1 MNKNKKIFFNVRILL
16 FIWGILLVA
25 GLFFHWLYIDSPN
38 RIINKR
44 VVENTISQKEKK
56 ADVNIRLI
64 SKMLENGS
72 EDSLKQLATKSL
84 SGIYY
89 VYKAD
94 KLIFWSGNEL
104 VNIPVESSEWKYY
117 VTPNAHVLAKSVLVK
132 KYKIVSYI
140 LIKYNFPYENNDL
153 SNDFASG
160 FNLNKEINIVQGNSN
175 DKFAIHNRNQSKSYI
190 FTLQPPENTKL
201 FNDNW
206 AKIASILFALVFL
219 ILFYLYARFPF
230 LLKKTHISS
239 VEFLIISFTMFL
251 TVAVCLIFDIPS
263 TFFQNNVFTSFH
275 YASPLLATLTHL
287 SLFTF
292 YVFSTIF
299 LFSYSV
305 KKGISGNFRYIKN
318 TVLLILPATFYL
330 LMFYILIGLVYNSGT
345 DLNILSVSNLKATS
359 LWNHFLLLIWGIG
372 YMLLF
377 IKTHTTVKKQ
387 IGLLEVFKIDIFLLI
402 LVVLL
407 SVLLFKDYASKVI
420 FYYVILTIVLYLPN
434 IFRNLMHSTWYL
446 SLFFAFFTLFIVNNS
461 VKMSSDKKLSQ
472 YRLLAENLYYNESSQ
487 EEKITETM
495 FLDLDKELITD
506 NHFKATAIHPDS
518 VLKTNEYLNERYLRG
533 YWTKFEMKLISSFP
547 LTDVDKSYRE
557 LISTYGNKIGKSHFY
572 KIKSATTDMTYLGFY
587 KMAKNNTD
595 SVNVFLEFYLR
606 SNYKSYSYPSLL
618 IQSPPTIQT
627 KLALSTAR
635 YTHKNLI
642 YSSGKINF
650 PRNGK
655 WINEKNDD
663 FFVQDF
669 AGSRHYIYAP
679 SKYNLMLV
687 SEANIPN
694 AFSYFLY
701 YLYTYVAFLLICLTF
716 IWLHNIIDRREKIV
730 YNLTSKLFISFI
742 TLMVICFAA
751 IFYVSYG
758 YIQKKYKEKQLTDIG
773 LKKNYIQNALQEK
786 YYWDQKLDS
795 NITAKLNFD
804 LQDLS
809 YTYQTDINVY
819 DNSGNLI
826 ATSQAAIFSKKITG
840 KNISPKPYFSNNSNT
855 AQYEHI
861 GKLEYLAVYT
871 DFYNGEFLP
880 IGYISIPQ
888 FLSKDE
894 YNADVQSFLVV
905 IAHITLIIIILFT
918 LISIF
923 IGKKLTS
930 PLRIIENRLKDIHL
944 GKENKK
950 IDYKGTDEI
959 GQLVMQYNRTVD
971 ELERSAHLL
980 ATSERESAW
989 RIMARQVA
997 HEINNPLTPMKLTIQ
1012 QLQRTKKMNSEHFE
1026 SYFDKSTA
1034 TLIEQIENLTKIAS
1048 SFSTF
1053 ARLPEPEFEKV
1064 DVAKNISLVV
1074 QLFSSNNEKIEVTY
1088 EGEEEGIFAYTDR
1101 EQLIQ
1106 VFNNLLKNGL
1116 QAIPKNKK
1124 GEIQVKLSSTKKNI
1138 YITFKDNGNGIP
1150 EEIKDKVFVPNF
1162 TTKTTGTGL
1171 GLAICKNILQASK
1184 GDISFE
1190 SIENNGTV
1198 FIVSLPKMK

>member
-1 MNKNKKIFFNVRILL
+1 M
-16 FIWGILLVA
+16 LVA
-25 GLFFHWLYIDSPN
+25 GVFFHWLYIDSPN

-44 VVENTISQKEKK
+44 IVENTILQKEKK

-64 SKMLENGS
+64 SKMLENGFD
-72 EDSLKQLATKSL
+72 DSLKRFASKSL

-89 VYKAD
+89 VYKGD
-94 KLIFWSGNEL
+94 KLIFWSNNEL
-104 VNIPVESSEWKYY
+104 VNIPIESPDWKYY
-117 VTPNAHVLAKSVLVK
+117 LTPNAHVLAKSVSVK
-132 KYKIVSYI
+132 KYRIVSYI
-140 LIKYNFPYENNDL
+140 PLKYNFPYENNEL

-160 FNLNKEINIVQGNSN
+160 FYLNKEINIVQGNSK
-175 DKFAIHNRNQSKSYI
+175 DKFAIHNRDVSRNYI

-201 FNDNW
+201 YNDNW
-206 AKIASILFALVFL
+206 AKIAFILFALAFL

-230 LLKKTHISS
+230 LIKKTHISS
-239 VEFLIISFTMFL
+239 KEFLIISSVMFL
-251 TVAVCLIFDIPS
+251 ILVFCLIFDIPS
-263 TFFQNNVFTSFH
+263 TFFQNNIFTSFH
-275 YASPLLATLTHL
+275 YASNPLLATLTHL

-292 YVFSTIF
+292 YVFSTVF

-318 TVLLILPATFYL
+318 TILMILPATYYL

-359 LWNHFLLLIWGIG
+359 LWNHFLLLIWGVG

-377 IKTHTTVKKQ
+377 IKTHRTVKKQ
-387 IGLLEVFKIDIFLLI
+387 NGLFEVVKIDIFLFI
-402 LVVLL
+402 LVILL
-407 SVLLFKDYASKVI
+407 SILFFKNYASKSI
-420 FYYVILTIVLYLPN
+420 HYYIILTLVLYLPN
-434 IFRNLMHSTWYL
+434 IFRRLMHSVWYL
-446 SLFFAFFTLFIVNNS
+446 ALFFVFFTLFVVNNS
-461 VKMSSDKKLSQ
+461 VKMNSDKKLSQ

-495 FLDLDKELITD
+495 FLDLDKELIVD
-506 NHFKATAIHPDS
+506 NQFKETAIHPDS
-518 VLKTNEYLNERYLRG
+518 VIKTNEYLNESYFRG
-533 YWTKFEMKLISSFP
+533 YWAKFEMKLISSFP
-547 LTDVDKSYRE
+547 HTDVDKSYQE
-557 LISTYGNKIGKSHFY
+557 LINTYGNKIGNSHFY
-572 KIKSATTDMTYLGFY
+572 KISSASTDMTYLGFY
-587 KMAKNNTD
+587 KIIKNNTD

-618 IQSPPTIQT
+618 VQTPPTIQT
-627 KLALSTAR
+627 KLSLSTAR
-635 YTHKNLI
+635 YSHKNLI
-642 YSSGKINF
+642 YSSGKFKF

-655 WINEKNDD
+655 WINEKKED

-679 SKYNLMLV
+679 SKYNFMVV

-716 IWLHNIIDRREKIV
+716 TWLYNILDRREKIV

-742 TLMVICFAA
+742 TLMAICFAA

-795 NITAKLNFD
+795 TITSKLNFD

-819 DNSGNLI
+819 DNTGNLV
-826 ATSQAAIFSKKITG
+826 ATSQPAIFSKNITG
-840 KNISPKPYFSNNSNT
+840 KYISPKPFFSNNSNL

-880 IGYISIPQ
+880 IGYVSIPQ

-923 IGKKLTS
+923 IGKRLTA
-930 PLRIIENRLKDIHL
+930 PLRIIENRLKDIRL

-959 GQLVMQYNRTVD
+959 GQLVTQYNRTVD

-989 RIMARQVA
+989 RVMARQVA

-1012 QLQRTKKMNSEHFE
+1012 QLQRTKKLNSEQFE
-1026 SYFDKSTA
+1026 TYFDKSTA

-1074 QLFSSNNEKIEVTY
+1074 QLFSNNNEKIEITY
-1088 EGEEEGIFAYTDR
+1088 EGEEEGVFAYTDR

-1116 QAIPKNKK
+1116 QAIPKNKN
-1124 GEIQVKLSSTKKNI
+1124 GIIHVKLNYTKKDI
-1138 YITFKDNGNGIP
+1138 FITFEDNGNGIP
-1150 EEIKDKVFVPNF
+1150 EDIKDKLFVPNF
-1162 TTKTTGTGL
+1162 TTKSTGTGL
-1171 GLAICKNILQASK
+1171 GLAISKNIILASN
-1184 GDISFE
+1184 GDITFE
-1190 SIENNGTV
+1190 SKKNEGTV
-1198 FIVSLPKMK
+1198 FIVRLPKMR